1 MMSGAGPEMT
11 ENAPDAQSLSIHLDL
26 IGGLAGDMFVA
37 ALVDAFPWLERVVL
51 SELAAVRKEPGAWPT
66 FVSCESNG
74 FRALRF
80 GLPGVSAGRSY
91 RPAIGASP
99 HAFRKSGHGVN
110 SIGSGYVQLR
120 QWILESSL
128 ASLTKHH
135 ASEILQLLA
144 QAEAKVH
151 GVKIEEVHFH
161 EIADWDSLMDVVA
174 VGAIA
179 GMLPGA
185 QWSASAL
192 PLGGG
197 RVNTAHGQLPVPAPA
212 TAELLMGYPWFDDG
226 VTGERITPTGGAI
239 LRYLVPPAVCDAP
252 YPEGRMLAA
261 GYGAG
266 VRKLPGIPNIVRAM
280 VFKSSAPHEFSSVA
294 VLEFDVDDMTG
305 EEIAIAADHIR
316 AGNGVIDVAV
326 GSGIGKKSRPISSFR
341 VLATVPSSRTVA
353 GLCFLETT
361 TLGIRIRNEQRLVL
375 PRSNSMTCVG
385 DTTIGVK
392 VVRRPDGVETA
403 KAEHDDVAALT
414 SLEQRRRLRLKS
426 ERKVLSQES
435 EQESK

>member
-1 MMSGAGPEMT
+1 MSGGCQGMT
-11 ENAPDAQSLSIHLDL
+11 ENAPDAQSVSIHLDL
-26 IGGLAGDMFVA
+26 LGGLAGDMFVA
-37 ALVDAFPWLERVVL
+37 ALVDALPWLEKDVL
-51 SELAAVRKEPGAWPT
+51 SELAVVREEPGSWPT

-80 GLPGVSAGRSY
+80 GLPGISAGRSY
-91 RPAIGASP
+91 RPAKGVS
-99 HAFRKSGHGVN
+99 HRAFRKSGHGEHR
-110 SIGSGYVQLR
+110 IGSGYLQLR
-120 QWILESSL
+120 QWILESPL
-128 ASLTKHH
+128 ALLTKHH
-135 ASEILQLLA
+135 AIEILRLLA

-151 GVKIEEVHFH
+151 GVGIEEVHFH
-161 EIADWDSLMDVVA
+161 ELADWDSLMDVVA

-197 RVNTAHGQLPVPAPA
+197 RINTAHGQLPVPAPA

-226 VTGERITPTGGAI
+226 VKGERITPTGGAI
-239 LRYLVPPAVCDAP
+239 LRYLVPPAACDVGC
-252 YPEGRMLAA
+252 PEGLMLAA

-266 VRKLPGIPNIVRAM
+266 VRKLPGIPNVVRAM
-280 VFKSSAPHEFSSVA
+280 VFKSSAPHDFSSVA
-294 VLEFDVDDMTG
+294 VLEFDIDDMTG
-305 EEIAIAADHIR
+305 EEVAIAADHIR

-326 GSGIGKKSRPISSFR
+326 GAGIGKKSRPISSFR
-341 VLATVPSSRTVA
+341 VLATVSSSRTVA
-353 GLCFLETT
+353 ELCFLETT
-361 TLGIRIRNEQRLVL
+361 TLGLRIRNEKRLVL

-403 KAEHDDVAALT
+403 KAEHDAVAALT

-426 ERKVLSQES
+426 QQKVLSQES
-435 EQESK
+435 GKESK

>member
-1 MMSGAGPEMT
+1 MSGGGQGKT

-26 IGGLAGDMFVA
+26 IGGLAGDMFIA
-37 ALVDAFPWLERVVL
+37 ALVDAFPWLEGVVL
-51 SELAAVRKEPGAWPT
+51 SELAAVRKEPGSSPT
-66 FVSCESNG
+66 FVSYESNG

-80 GLPGVSAGRSY
+80 GLPGVSGGRSY
-91 RPAIGASP
+91 RPATGASP
-99 HAFRKSGHGVN
+99 RAFRKSGHGVN
-110 SIGSGYVQLR
+110 RIGSGYVQLR
-120 QWILESSL
+120 QWILESPL
-128 ASLTKHH
+128 ASLTKQH
-135 ASEILQLLA
+135 AFEILHLLA

-151 GVKIEEVHFH
+151 GVGIEEVHFH
-161 EIADWDSLMDVVA
+161 ELADWDSLMDVVA
-174 VGAIA
+174 VGAIV

-185 QWSASAL
+185 QWSASIL

-226 VTGERITPTGGAI
+226 VKGERITPTGGAI
-239 LRYLVPPAVCDAP
+239 LRYLVPPAACDVRR
-252 YPEGRMLAA
+252 PEGRMLAA

-266 VRKLPGIPNIVRAM
+266 VRKLPGIPNVVRAM
-280 VFKSSAPHEFSSVA
+280 VFESSAPREYSSVA

-305 EEIAIAADHIR
+305 EEVAIAADHIR

-353 GLCFLETT
+353 ELCFLETT
-361 TLGIRIRNEQRLVL
+361 TLGLRIRNERRLIL
-375 PRSNSMTCVG
+375 PRSNLVTFVD

-392 VVRRPDGVETA
+392 VVRRPDGAETA
-403 KAEHDDVAALT
+403 KAEHDAVAAFA
-414 SLEQRRRLRLKS
+414 SLERRRRLRLKS
-426 ERKVLSQES
+426 EKKVLSQES
-435 EQESK
+435 GKESK